1 MSEQSFDLEQY
12 DYELPEELIAQE
24 PVEPRDNCKLMV
36 LNRRVKSIEHKVFRD
51 IKNYL
56 RPGDLLVLNNTR
68 VIPARL
74 YGKKET
80 GAKVEVLLLEKD
92 GNDKTWKALVKPGGK
107 IKKGNKLIFEDDL
120 VCTVVEHLEDGSR
133 ILEFDDPNFFS
144 KLPRIG
150 EVPLPP
156 YIKKQIDDPEKY
168 QTTYAKNNGAVAA
181 PTAGL
186 HFTQE
191 LIDELTDYGV
201 NFTEITLHV
210 GLGTFR
216 PVKEPDIRN
225 HQIHEEYYTVPKS
238 VLHDIVRAK
247 ANGKRVIATGTTVVR
262 TLESIARNPDK
273 LAGKT
278 DLYIYPP
285 FEFKI
290 IDAMITNFHL
300 PRSSL
305 LFLVSAFADRDFI
318 MNSYEIAKENKY
330 RFFSF
335 GDAMFIM

>member
-1 MSEQSFDLEQY
+1 MSEESFDLEQY

-24 PVEPRDNCKLMV
+24 PVEPRDSCKLMV
-36 LNRRVKSIEHKVFRD
+36 LNRKTKSIEHKIFRD
-51 IKNYL
+51 IKSYL
-56 RPGDLLVLNNTR
+56 HPGDLIVLNNTR

-74 YGKKET
+74 CGKKET

-92 GNDKTWKALVKPGGK
+92 GDDRTWKSLVKPGGK
-107 IKKGNKLIFEDDL
+107 IKTGNKLVFKDNL
-120 VCTVVEHLEDGSR
+120 TCTVLEHLEDGSR

-144 KLPRIG
+144 KLEEIG
-150 EVPLPP
+150 EIPLPP
-156 YIKKQIDDPEKY
+156 YIKEQIDDPEKY
-168 QTTYAKNNGAVAA
+168 QTTYAKYEGAVAA

-191 LIDELTDYGV
+191 LLKELADYGV
-201 NFTEITLHV
+201 NFAEVTLHV

-216 PVKEPDIRN
+216 PVKEADIRN
-225 HQIHEEYYTVPKS
+225 HQIHEEYYSVSKS
-238 VLHDIVRAK
+238 VLHDIARTK

-262 TLESIARNPDK
+262 TLESIARDPDK
-273 LAGKT
+273 LVGRT
-278 DLYIYPP
+278 NLYIYPP

-290 IDAMITNFHL
+290 IDALITNFHL

-305 LFLVSAFADRDFI
+305 LFLVSAFAGHDFI
-318 MNSYEIAKENKY
+318 MNSYEIAKDKKY

-335 GDAMFIM
+335 GDAMFII

>member
-1 MSEQSFDLEQY
+1 
-12 DYELPEELIAQE
+12 
-24 PVEPRDNCKLMV
+24 
-36 LNRRVKSIEHKVFRD
+36 
-51 IKNYL
+51 
-56 RPGDLLVLNNTR
+56 
-68 VIPARL
+68 
-74 YGKKET
+74 
-80 GAKVEVLLLEKD
+80 
-92 GNDKTWKALVKPGGK
+92 
-107 IKKGNKLIFEDDL
+107 
-120 VCTVVEHLEDGSR
+120 LEDGSR

-201 NFTEITLHV
+201 NFTEVTLHV

-216 PVKEPDIRN
+216 PVKEADIRN

-300 PRSSL
+300 PKSSL
-305 LFLVSAFADRDFI
+305 LFLVSAFAGQDFI
-318 MNSYEIAKENKY
+318 MNSYEIAKEKKY

-335 GDAMFIM
+335 GDAMFII